1 MLKSAKMTKN
11 LTLSTALV
19 VLGAGFAVAE
29 TPAPSREGGFGLG
42 RAALPEEIAAWDIDI
57 RPDGLGLPVGSG
69 DVYTGEEL
77 YIDLCSACHGD
88 FGEAVGRWP
97 VLAGGRGTLDGEDPH
112 KTIGSYWP
120 YLSTV
125 WDYVHRAMP
134 YGAAQSLSDDDVYA
148 ITAYLM
154 YLNDMVDDD
163 FELSNENFL
172 EVAMPNE
179 TAFFMDDRATTELTA
194 FSVEPC
200 MENCADSVSITARA
214 TVLSVTPQQEAAAAT
229 AAAASAAAAAA
240 APTPAA
246 VVEEVAAP
254 AAAAE
259 PDPAL
264 VAAGEGLFRQCA
276 SCHQI
281 GEGAVNRT
289 GPQLN
294 NTYGAL
300 VGSHD
305 GFRYSPAFQQ
315 AGESGMVWDDE
326 TLTAFL
332 LDPRGYIQGNRMAFR
347 GLRSEEDAAA
357 MVAYIRAAGGEA
369 K

>member
-1 MLKSAKMTKN
+1 MSKSAKIMKT

-19 VLGAGFAVAE
+19 VVGAGFALAE
-29 TPAPSREGGFGLG
+29 TPAPSRDGGFGLG
-42 RAALPEEIAAWDIDI
+42 RTALPEEIAAWDIDI

-69 DVYTGEEL
+69 DVFTGEEL
-77 YIDLCSACHGD
+77 YIDYCSACHGD

-179 TAFFMDDRATTELTA
+179 AAFFMDDRATTELTA
-194 FSVEPC
+194 FSAEPC
-200 MENCADSVSITARA
+200 MENCAESVEITARA
-214 TVLSVTPQQEAAAAT
+214 TVLSVTPETEGAAA
-229 AAAASAAAAAA
+229 
-240 APTPAA
+240 TPAA
-246 VVEEVAAP
+246 VVEQAPAEAAP
-254 AAAAE
+254 AAPAG

-264 VAAGEGLFRQCA
+264 VAAGEALWRQCA

-281 GEGAVNRT
+281 GEGATNRT
-289 GPQLN
+289 GPMLN
-294 NTYGAL
+294 NTYGAP

-305 GFRYSPAFQQ
+305 GFRYSPAFV
-315 AGESGMVWDDE
+315 AARDGGMVWDDE

-332 LDPRGYIQGNRMAFR
+332 MDPRGAIAGNRMAFR
-347 GLRSEEDAAA
+347 GLRSADEAAA
-357 MVAYIRAAGGEA
+357 MIAYLRATGGDA
-369 K
+369 Q

>member
-1 MLKSAKMTKN
+1 MSKSVEMMMKN
-11 LTLSTALV
+11 LILSSALV
-19 VLGAGFAVAE
+19 VVGAGYGWAE
-29 TPAPSREGGFGLG
+29 TPAPARDGGYGLG
-42 RAALPEEIAAWDIDI
+42 RTALPEEIAAWDIDI
-57 RPDGLGLPVGSG
+57 RPDGQGLPVGSG
-69 DVYTGEEL
+69 DVYTGEGL
-77 YIDLCSACHGD
+77 YIDNCSACHGD

-97 VLAGGRGTLDGEDPH
+97 VLAGGRGTLTGEDPH

-134 YGAAQSLSDDDVYA
+134 YGAAQSLSNDEVYA

-172 EVAMPNE
+172 EVAMPNA
-179 TAFFMDDRATTELTA
+179 TAFFLDDRATTELTV
-194 FSVEPC
+194 FSAEPC
-200 MENCADSVSITARA
+200 MENCRDSVSITARA
-214 TVLSVTPQQEAAAAT
+214 TVLSVTPETEGGPSDGAAVTEASAT
-229 AAAASAAAAAA
+229 AAAAPAA
-240 APTPAA
+240 APEP
-246 VVEEVAAP
+246 AAP
-254 AAAAE
+254 AG

-264 VAAGEGLFRQCA
+264 VAAGEALFRQCA

-281 GEGAVNRT
+281 GDGAMNRT
-289 GPQLN
+289 GPMLN
-294 NTYGAL
+294 NTYGAP

-305 GFRYSPAFQQ
+305 GFRYSPAFV
-315 AGESGMVWDDE
+315 AARDGGMVWDDA

-332 LDPRGYIQGNRMAFR
+332 LDPRGTISGSRMAFR
-347 GLRSEEDAAA
+347 GLRSEDEAAA
-357 MVAYIRAAGGEA
+357 MIAYLRATGGEA

>member
-1 MLKSAKMTKN
+1 MSKSAKMMKTI
-11 LTLSTALV
+11 TLSTALV
-19 VLGAGFAVAE
+19 ALGASFALAE

-42 RAALPEEIAAWDIDI
+42 RTALPEEVAAWDIDI

-77 YIDLCSACHGD
+77 YIDNCAACHGD

-97 VLAGGRGTLDGEDPH
+97 VLAGGRGTLDGDDPH

-134 YGAAQSLSDDDVYA
+134 YGAAQSLSDDEVYA

-163 FELSNENFL
+163 FVLSNENFL
-172 EVAMPNE
+172 EVPMDNE
-179 TAFFMDDRATTELTA
+179 AAFFMDDRAATEYAVFTG
-194 FSVEPC
+194 EPC
-200 MENCADSVSITARA
+200 MENCAESVSITARA
-214 TVLSVTPQQEAAAAT
+214 TVLSVTPDTEGDSAAAT
-229 AAAASAAAAAA
+229 
-240 APTPAA
+240 PAVA
-246 VVEEVAAP
+246 EQAAP
-254 AAAAE
+254 AAEVVEAAAPAG

-294 NTYGAL
+294 KTFGAP
-300 VGSHD
+300 VASHE
-305 GFRYSPAFQQ
+305 GFRYSPALQQ
-315 AGESGMVWDDE
+315 AGESGMIWTE
-326 TLTAFL
+326 ENLTAFL
-332 LDPRGYIQGNRMAFR
+332 LDPRSYIQGNRMAFR

-369 K
+369 E

>member
-1 MLKSAKMTKN
+1 MSKSRNIMKT

-19 VLGAGFAVAE
+19 VVTAGFAMAE
-29 TPAPSREGGFGLG
+29 NAAPSREGGFGLG
-42 RAALPEEIAAWDIDI
+42 RTAMPEEIAAWDIDI
-57 RPDGLGLPVGSG
+57 RPDGLGLPAGSG

-77 YIDLCSACHGD
+77 YIDMCSACHGD

-97 VLAGGRGTLDGEDPH
+97 VLAGGRGTLAGEDPH

-125 WDYVHRAMP
+125 WDYVNRAMP
-134 YGAAQSLSDDDVYA
+134 YGAAQSLSADEVYA

-154 YLNDMVDDD
+154 YLNDLVDDD

-172 EVAMPNE
+172 EVPLPNE
-179 TAFFMDDRATTELTA
+179 AAFLMDDRADTELA
-194 FSVEPC
+194 LFSAEPC
-200 MENCADSVSITARA
+200 MENCADSVSITSRA
-214 TVLSVTPQQEAAAAT
+214 TVLSVTPETEEDAASPVVVAAAEPT
-229 AAAASAAAAAA
+229 PEPAA
-240 APTPAA
+240 APEPEP
-246 VVEEVAAP
+246 V

-264 VAAGEGLFRQCA
+264 VAAGEALFRQCA

-294 NTYGAL
+294 KTYGAP
-300 VGSHD
+300 VGSHE
-305 GFRYSPAFQQ
+305 GFRYSPAFVA

-332 LDPRGYIQGNRMAFR
+332 LDPRGTISGNRMAFR
-347 GLRSEEDAAA
+347 GLRSADDAAA
-357 MVAYIRAAGGEA
+357 MIAYLRAAGGEA
-369 K
+369 Q

>member
-1 MLKSAKMTKN
+1 MSKSVEMMKKLA
-11 LTLSTALV
+11 LCSALV
-19 VLGAGFAVAE
+19 VVGAGHALAE
-29 TPAPSREGGFGLG
+29 TPAPARDGGFGLG
-42 RAALPEEIAAWDIDI
+42 RTALPEEIAAWDIDI

-77 YIDLCSACHGD
+77 YIDNCAACHGD

-134 YGAAQSLSDDDVYA
+134 YGGAQSLSNDDVYA

-179 TAFFMDDRATTELTA
+179 AAFLMDDRATTELTA
-194 FSVEPC
+194 FAAEPC
-200 MENCADSVSITARA
+200 MENCRDSVAITARA
-214 TVLSVTPQQEAAAAT
+214 TVLSVTPETEGVAA
-229 AAAASAAAAAA
+229 
-240 APTPAA
+240 TPAA
-246 VVEEVAAP
+246 VVETATAPAP
-254 AAAAE
+254 AATPEPVASAG
-259 PDPAL
+259 PDPEL
-264 VAAGEGLFRQCA
+264 VAAGEALFRQCA

-281 GEGAVNRT
+281 GDGANNRT
-289 GPQLN
+289 GPMLN
-294 NTYGAL
+294 NTFGAP

-305 GFRYSPAFQQ
+305 GFRYSPAFV
-315 AGESGMVWDDE
+315 AARDAGMVWDE
-326 TLTAFL
+326 ASLTAFL
-332 LDPRGYIQGNRMAFR
+332 QDPRGTIAGNRMAFR
-347 GLRSEEDAAA
+347 GLRSPEEAAA
-357 MVAYIRAAGGEA
+357 MIAYLRATGGEA
-369 K
+369 P

>member
-1 MLKSAKMTKN
+1 MLKSAKMMKS

-19 VLGAGFAVAE
+19 VFGAGFALAE
-29 TPAPSREGGFGLG
+29 NAAPSRDGGFGLG

-77 YIDLCSACHGD
+77 YIDNCSACHGD

-97 VLAGGRGTLDGEDPH
+97 VLAGGFGTLEGEDPH

-134 YGAAQSLSDDDVYA
+134 YGAAQSLSDDEVYA

-154 YLNDMVDDD
+154 YLNNMVDDD
-163 FELSNENFL
+163 FVLSNENFL
-172 EVAMPNE
+172 DMPMDNE
-179 TAFFMDDRATTELTA
+179 AAFFMDDRAETEYTV
-194 FSVEPC
+194 FTGEPC
-200 MENCADSVSITARA
+200 MTDCATSVSITARA
-214 TVLSVTPQQEAAAAT
+214 TVLSVTPET
-229 AAAASAAAAAA
+229 EGDDSAAAV
-240 APTPAA
+240 TPAVA
-246 VVEEVAAP
+246 EEAAP
-254 AAAAE
+254 AAAVVEAAAPAG

-294 NTYGAL
+294 KTFGAP

-315 AGESGMVWDDE
+315 AGEGGMVWNEE

-332 LDPRGYIQGNRMAFR
+332 LDPRGYIQGSRMAFR
-347 GLRSEEDAAA
+347 GLRSEEEAAA
-357 MVAYIRAAGGEA
+357 MVAYIRAVGGEA
-369 K
+369 E